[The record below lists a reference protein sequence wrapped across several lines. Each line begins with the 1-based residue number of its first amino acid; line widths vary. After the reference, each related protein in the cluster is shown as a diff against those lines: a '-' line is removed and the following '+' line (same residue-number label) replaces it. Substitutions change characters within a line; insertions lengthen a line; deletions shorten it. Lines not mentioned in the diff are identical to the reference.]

1 MVTEIVLM
9 FVFSVV
15 LLATRKLLPIKKI
28 ESVRYPYRLV
38 SGVPSF
44 IHNFTSSH
52 PWELAYVPSNSTTVQ
67 NIIENVKKD
76 LNFRMKG

>member
-15 LLATRKLLPIKKI
+15 LLTTRKLLPIKKI
-28 ESVRYPYRLV
+28 ESVHYPHQSVRD
-38 SGVPSF
+38 VPSF
-44 IHNFTSSH
+44 IHVFSTSH

-67 NIIENVKKD
+67 TIVENVKKD
-76 LNFRMKG
+76 LNFHMKG

>member
-28 ESVRYPYRLV
+28 ESVRYPHRPV
-38 SGVPSF
+38 SDVPSF
-44 IHNFTSSH
+44 IHVFTSSH

-67 NIIENVKKD
+67 NIVENVKKD

>member
-28 ESVRYPYRLV
+28 ESVRYPHQPV
-38 SGVPSF
+38 SDVPSF
-44 IHNFTSSH
+44 IHVFTSSL

-67 NIIENVKKD
+67 NIVENVKKD